1 MVRIFLLVFF
11 WLFTLFSTLTAQTL
25 QNLSLSGTVDS
36 GKNRQLEINLLDSGN
51 QLVKTELADE
61 EGNFSFSDL
70 ATGNYFIKIN
80 RNGAEIYTS
89 EAIPLTVNTTL
100 PLISLNEKTI
110 EGVTITKTKPY
121 IERQDGKMI
130 LNVENSIAS
139 TGNSAFEVLEKAPGV
154 KVDNND
160 NISLRGKGNL
170 LVQIDG
176 KNTPMTGTDLANYL
190 RGIPSASVEKV
201 EFITNP
207 SSKYDAA
214 GTAIINIRL
223 KKDQRKGT
231 NGSITSS
238 LGTGKYIK
246 NNNSFNINHR
256 NKKVN
261 LFANYSFA
269 YREFF
274 NHLML
279 DRNFYNDNNVFQKAY
294 VQDNFLKMN
303 FRNHIAKVGMDY
315 YLNDKNIIGF
325 SAGFISNRFDPKS
338 NNETLILDNN
348 FQPSGTSNTESNNRD
363 HWKNV
368 SFNVNHKL
376 TLDSLGS
383 EMVTDLDYI
392 NYSNTSLQNFI
403 TRSFDVGGNLLPSS
417 PINPNP
423 YNLTGDLS
431 GNLNIYSFKSDLTKV
446 FPNNWKLETGIKT
459 SFVKADNDLQ
469 FFNASS
475 GIPEPDYSK
484 TNHFIYEENINAVYG
499 NVIKNWDKF
508 KVNFGL
514 RVENTNI
521 TGNQITTQQVNKKNY
536 TQLFPSAVFSYDLND
551 KNTVELNF
559 SRRITRPTY
568 RQLNPFKFYLD
579 LTTYQAGNPDLN
591 PQTTMNYELT
601 YSLKNKYFATLS
613 YSKTKN
619 NITDVLKPTVENGN
633 IVVVQANENL
643 TSASY
648 YGLNVIAPVKVTKW
662 WDMNN
667 NANFY
672 YGSYTGNIS
681 GTAIKNQGNFTFDI
695 NSINAFKLGNGFS
708 AELTGNYKAK
718 EVYAYMFLKPM
729 WSLNIGAQKKF
740 KNNSTLKFSFNDI
753 FLTSNPE
760 AENIYANYVENFVV
774 RRDTRVA
781 SLSYTYNFGSGKSG
795 QPRKTGGAED
805 LKQRV
810 GNG

>member
-1 MVRIFLLVFF
+1 MVRIFIFIFVWLITVFSS
-11 WLFTLFSTLTAQTL
+11 LKAQTT
-25 QNLSLSGTVDS
+25 QNFSLSGKIDS
-36 GKNRQLEINLLDSGN
+36 DKANQMEINLFN
-51 QLVKTELADE
+51 IENKLVKTEIADTK
-61 EGNFSFSDL
+61 GNFSFNDL
-70 ATGNYFIKIN
+70 ASGNYTLKIN
-80 RNGAEIYTS
+80 KNGTEAYQS
-89 EAIPLTVNTTL
+89 ENISVTGNTTL
-100 PLISLNEKTI
+100 PSIRLNEKII
-110 EGVTITKTKPY
+110 EAVTITKAKPY

-130 LNVENSIAS
+130 LNVENSIAA

-190 RGIPSASVEKV
+190 RGIPSSSVEKV

-214 GTAIINIRL
+214 GTSIINIKL

-231 NGSITSS
+231 NGSISTAW
-238 LGTGKYIK
+238 GTGKYIK

-269 YREFF
+269 YREFY
-274 NHLML
+274 NKLLL
-279 DRNFYNDNNVFQKAY
+279 DRSFYDNGNFTQGYI
-294 VQDNFLKMN
+294 QDNFLKMN
-303 FRNHIAKVGMDY
+303 FRNHIAKTGMDY
-315 YLNDKNIIGF
+315 YMNDKNVLGF
-325 SAGFISNRFDPKS
+325 SVGFVSNRFDPTS
-338 NNETLILDNN
+338 NNETLIVDNN
-348 FQPSGTSNTESNNRD
+348 HQPSGTSNTKSNNRD

-368 SFNVNHKL
+368 SFNLNHKL
-376 TLDSLGS
+376 TIDSLGS
-383 EMVTDLDYI
+383 ELTTDLDYI

-403 TRSFDVGGNLLPSS
+403 TNNYDVNGNIFPST
-417 PINPNP
+417 PLNPNP
-423 YNLTGDLS
+423 YNLKGDLG
-431 GNLNIYSFKSDLTKV
+431 GNLNIYSLKSDLTKV
-446 FPNNWKLETGIKT
+446 FKKNWKLETGIKT

-475 GIPEPDYSK
+475 GNLVLDDSK
-484 TNHFIYEENINAVYG
+484 TNHFIYEENINAAYG
-499 NVIKNWDKF
+499 NVIKNWEKF

-521 TGNQITTQQVNKKNY
+521 TGNQITTNQINKKNY

-568 RQLNPFKFYLD
+568 KQLNPFKFYLD

-591 PQTTMNYELT
+591 PQTTMNYEFT
-601 YSLKNKYFATLS
+601 YSFSNKYFATLS

-619 NITDVLKPTVENGN
+619 NITDVLKPTIENGKT
-633 IVVVQANENL
+633 VVVQANENL
-643 TSASY
+643 SSASY
-648 YGLNVIAPVKVTKW
+648 YGLNLIAPLKVAKW

-672 YGSYTGNIS
+672 YGSYTGNIAD
-681 GTAIKNQGNFTFDI
+681 TYIKNQGNFTFDL
-695 NSINAFKLGNGFS
+695 NSINSFKLGNGFT

-729 WSLNIGAQKKF
+729 WSVNIGAQKKF

-760 AENIYANYVENFVV
+760 ARNVYTSYVENFIV

-781 SLSYTYNFGSGKSG
+781 TLSYTYNFGSGKSG
-795 QPRKTGGAED
+795 QPRKTGGADD

>member
-70 ATGNYFIKIN
+70 AMGNYFIKIN
-80 RNGAEIYTS
+80 RNGAEVYTS
-89 EAIPLTVNTTL
+89 ETIPLTVNTTL

-246 NNNSFNINHR
+246 NNNNFNINHR

-303 FRNHIAKVGMDY
+303 FRNHIAKAGMDY

-325 SAGFISNRFDPKS
+325 SAGYISNRFDPKS

-417 PINPNP
+417 LINPNP

-475 GIPEPDYSK
+475 GIQEPDYSK
-484 TNHFIYEENINAVYG
+484 TNHFIYKENINAVYG

-695 NSINAFKLGNGFS
+695 NSINSFKLGNGFS

-753 FLTSNPE
+753 FFTSNPE

-781 SLSYTYNFGSGKSG
+781 TLSYTYNFGSGKSG

>member
-70 ATGNYFIKIN
+70 AMGNYFIKIN
-80 RNGAEIYTS
+80 RNGAEVYTS
-89 EAIPLTVNTTL
+89 ETIPLTVNTNL

-246 NNNSFNINHR
+246 NNNNFNINHR

-303 FRNHIAKVGMDY
+303 FRNHIAKAGMDY

-325 SAGFISNRFDPKS
+325 SAGYISNRFDPKS

-417 PINPNP
+417 LINPNP

-475 GIPEPDYSK
+475 GIQEPDYSK
-484 TNHFIYEENINAVYG
+484 TNHFIYKENINAVYG

-695 NSINAFKLGNGFS
+695 NSINSFKLGNGFS

-753 FLTSNPE
+753 FFTSNPE

-781 SLSYTYNFGSGKSG
+781 TLSYTYNFGSGKSG

>member
-11 WLFTLFSTLTAQTL
+11 WLFTIFSTLTAQTL

-51 QLVKTELADE
+51 KLIKTELADD

-70 ATGNYFIKIN
+70 ASGDYFIKIN
-80 RNGAEIYTS
+80 KNGSEVYAS
-89 EAIPLTVNTTL
+89 EAIPLTTDRIL

-110 EGVTITKTKPY
+110 EGITLTKTKPY

-139 TGNSAFEVLEKAPGV
+139 AGNSAFEVLERAPGV

-176 KNTPMTGTDLANYL
+176 KNTLMTGTDLANYL

-246 NNNSFNINHR
+246 NNNSFSINKR

-303 FRNHIAKVGMDY
+303 FRNHIAKAGMDY

-348 FQPSGTSNTESNNRD
+348 YKPSGTSNTESNNRD

-376 TLDSLGS
+376 TIDSLGS

-392 NYSNTSLQNFI
+392 NYSNISLQNFI
-403 TRSFDVGGNLLPSS
+403 TKSFDVGGSLLPSS

-446 FPNNWKLETGIKT
+446 FSDNWKLETGIKT

-475 GIPEPDYSK
+475 GVPEPDYSK
-484 TNHFIYEENINAVYG
+484 TNHFIYEENINAAYG
-499 NVIKNWDKF
+499 NIIKNWEKF
-508 KVNFGL
+508 KINFGL

-536 TQLFPSAVFSYDLND
+536 TQLFPNAVFSYDLND

-559 SRRITRPTY
+559 SRRITRP
-568 RQLNPFKFYLD
+568 LNPFKFYLD

-648 YGLNVIAPVKVTKW
+648 YGLNLIAPVKVTKW

-695 NSINAFKLGNGFS
+695 NSINSFKLGNGLS

-729 WSLNIGAQKKF
+729 WSLNVGAQKKF

-781 SLSYTYNFGSGKSG
+781 TLSYTYNFGSGKSG

>member
-695 NSINAFKLGNGFS
+695 NSINSFKLGNGFS

-753 FLTSNPE
+753 FFTSNPE

-781 SLSYTYNFGSGKSG
+781 TLSYTYNFGSGKTG

>member
-1 MVRIFLLVFF
+1 MVRIFICIFF
-11 WLFTLFSTLTAQTL
+11 WLFSFFSSLTAQTL
-25 QNLSLSGTVDS
+25 QNLTLSGKVDP
-36 GKNRQLEINLLDSGN
+36 GKNRQLEINLFSAEN
-51 QLVKTELADE
+51 RLVKTELADAD
-61 EGNFSFSDL
+61 GNFSFSDL
-70 ATGNYFIKIN
+70 ASGNYFIKIN
-80 RNGAEIYTS
+80 RNGSEVYAS
-89 EAIPLTVNTTL
+89 EAIALTANQNL

-176 KNTPMTGTDLANYL
+176 KNTPMMGTDLANYL

-231 NGSITSS
+231 NGSITTSV
-238 LGTGKYIK
+238 GTGKYVK

-303 FRNHIAKVGMDY
+303 FRNHIAKAGMDY

-338 NNETLILDNN
+338 NNETLILDHNY
-348 FQPSGTSNTESNNRD
+348 QPSGTSGTESNNRD

-376 TLDSLGS
+376 TIDSLGS

-417 PINPNP
+417 PTHPNP
-423 YNLTGDLS
+423 YNLTGDLN
-431 GNLNIYSFKSDLTKV
+431 GKLNIYSFKSDLTKV
-446 FPNNWKLETGIKT
+446 FQNKWKLETGIKT

-475 GIPEPDYSK
+475 GTPEPDYSK
-484 TNHFIYEENINAVYG
+484 TNHFIYEENINAAYG

-514 RVENTNI
+514 RLENTNI

-648 YGLNVIAPVKVTKW
+648 YGLNLIAPVKVATW

-695 NSINAFKLGNGFS
+695 NSINSFKLGNGFS

-753 FLTSNPE
+753 FWTSNPE

-781 SLSYTYNFGSGKSG
+781 TLSYTYNFGSGKSG

>member
-1 MVRIFLLVFF
+1 MS
-11 WLFTLFSTLTAQTL
+11 LFSLKISAQTTAS
-25 QNLSLSGTVDS
+25 QSHSLSGSINS
-36 GKNRQLEINLLDSGN
+36 GKVNQVEINLFNSEN
-51 QLVKTELADE
+51 KLVKTEIADQNGKFTFNDLAD
-61 EGNFSFSDL
+61 
-70 ATGNYFIKIN
+70 GNYIVQIN
-80 RNGAEIYTS
+80 KNGS
-89 EAIPLTVNTTL
+89 EAYKSE
-100 PLISLNEKTI
+100 LISVKENTNLSTIHLNEKTI
-110 EGVTITKTKPY
+110 EAVTITKAKPY

-154 KVDNND
+154 KIDNND

-176 KNTPMTGTDLANYL
+176 KNTPMNGTDLANYL
-190 RGIPSASVEKV
+190 RGIPSASLDKI

-214 GTAIINIRL
+214 GTSIINIKL

-231 NGSITSS
+231 NGSISTA

-269 YREFF
+269 YREFY
-274 NHLML
+274 NKLLL
-279 DRNFYNDNNVFQKAY
+279 DRSFYENGDFKQAY

-315 YLNDKNIIGF
+315 YMNDKNVLGF
-325 SAGFISNRFDPKS
+325 SVGFISNRFDPTS
-338 NNETLILDNN
+338 NNNTSILDSNY
-348 FQPSGTSNTESNNRD
+348 QPAGSSNTTSNNRD

-368 SFNVNHKL
+368 SFNLNHKL
-376 TLDSLGS
+376 KIDSLGS
-383 EMVTDLDYI
+383 ELTTDLDYI

-403 TRSFDVGGNLLPSS
+403 TSNYDVNGNLSTS
-417 PINPNP
+417 MPNP
-423 YNLTGDLS
+423 YHLKGDLG
-431 GNLNIYSFKSDLTKV
+431 GNLNIYSLKSDLTKV
-446 FPNNWKLETGIKT
+446 FKKNWKLETGVKT
-459 SFVKADNDLQ
+459 SFVKADNDLK
-469 FFNASS
+469 FFDASA
-475 GIPEPDYSK
+475 GNLVLDESK
-484 TNHFIYEENINAVYG
+484 TNHFIYEENINAAYG
-499 NVIKNWDKF
+499 NLIKNWEKF

-514 RVENTNI
+514 RVENTNV
-521 TGNQITTQQVNKKNY
+521 TGNQITTNQVNKKNY

-551 KNTVELNF
+551 KNTVELNL

-591 PQTTMNYELT
+591 PQTTMNYEFT
-601 YSLKNKYFATLS
+601 YSLSNKYFATLS

-619 NITDVLKPTVENGN
+619 NITDVLKPTVENGK

-643 TSASY
+643 SSASY
-648 YGLNVIAPVKVTKW
+648 FGLNLIAPVKVTKW

-681 GTAIKNQGNFTFDI
+681 DTYIKNQGNFTFDL
-695 NSINAFKLGNGFS
+695 NSNNSFKLGNGFTV
-708 AELTGNYKAK
+708 ELTGNYKAK

-729 WSLNIGAQKKF
+729 WSVNIGAQKKF
-740 KNNSTLKFSFNDI
+740 NNNSTLKFSFNDI
-753 FLTSNPE
+753 FFTSNPE
-760 AENIYANYVENFVV
+760 ARNIYTSYIENFIV
-774 RRDTRVA
+774 RRDTRVVT
-781 SLSYTYNFGSGKSG
+781 LSYTYNFGSGKSG
-795 QPRKTGGAED
+795 QPRKTGGADD

>member
-80 RNGAEIYTS
+80 RNGAEVYTS

-279 DRNFYNDNNVFQKAY
+279 DRYFYNDNNVFQKAY

-303 FRNHIAKVGMDY
+303 FRNHIAKAGMDY

-325 SAGFISNRFDPKS
+325 SAGFISNSFDPKS

-417 PINPNP
+417 SIKPNP

-601 YSLKNKYFATLS
+601 YSLKNKYFVTLS

-695 NSINAFKLGNGFS
+695 NSINSFKLGNGFS

-753 FLTSNPE
+753 FFTSNPE